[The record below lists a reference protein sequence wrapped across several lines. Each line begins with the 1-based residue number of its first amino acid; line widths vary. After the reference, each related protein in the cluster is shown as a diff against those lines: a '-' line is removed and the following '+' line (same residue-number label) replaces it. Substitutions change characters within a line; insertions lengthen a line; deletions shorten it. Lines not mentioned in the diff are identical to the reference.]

1 MGVGTVSAQRASASK
16 VPEQLFAWGR
26 GPLAQWLAWEE
37 RANLRGFRV
46 STDPVPLEVVDVPA
60 ESLTIDVAPGTP
72 GALVRRFVRG
82 ERVLLPKHP
91 LNRDAGVA
99 YFSAPPAERWSAR
112 FTSSRTLALVD
123 DLALPIS
130 LKLATDHPHP
140 DFAQPEKTRLR
151 EEARD
156 ALASGVLIGRVDSAL
171 GSDPRLRILRE
182 AIVMMVRGSESGMLV
197 RDLRPLAD
205 GHFYLPG
212 FSLPWCGR
220 EIAALH
226 GEAFESFWARHYAAS
241 VGRAKALLLA
251 RYGLQYET
259 PNPQNLLLQLD
270 ARLLPTGQVV
280 LRDVGDAD
288 PVVAPR
294 AAVDRPWGEPA
305 RALRPETANSFWAFD
320 SDERS
325 IAPEVLEAWR
335 RVHDRA
341 YLAEL
346 AGFLELPAALTQP
359 VPEVAFAAISAFLAS
374 EVGARH
380 AAEAFERKRRRPAAP
395 ELARAVAA

>member
-1 MGVGTVSAQRASASK
+1 MSVVTGLRARAAR
-16 VPEQLFAWGR
+16 VPEFFAGER
-26 GPLAQWLAWEE
+26 GPLAQWLHWEE
-37 RANLRGFRV
+37 RANLVGFRV
-46 STDPVPLEVVDVPA
+46 PTSPVAIDVVDVPA
-60 ESLTIDVAPGTP
+60 EALTLDVAPGTP
-72 GALVRRFVRG
+72 AALVRRFVRA

-99 YFSAPPAERWSAR
+99 FFDARPAERWSAR
-112 FTSSRTLALVD
+112 FTSSRTLALVED
-123 DLALPIS
+123 ASLPIS

-140 DFAQPEKTRLR
+140 DFVQPEKTRLR

-156 ALASGVLIGRVDSAL
+156 ALASGALIGRVDSAL

-182 AIVMMVRGSESGMLV
+182 ALVVMVRGSESGMLV

-226 GEAFESFWARHYAAS
+226 GEGFDAFWARHYAAA

-270 ARLLPTGQVV
+270 ASLRPTGQVV

-288 PVVAPR
+288 PIVAPR
-294 AAVDRPWGEPA
+294 AAIDRPWGEPA
-305 RALRPETANSFWAFD
+305 SALRPETANSFWAFD
-320 SDERS
+320 TDERA
-325 IAPEVLEAWR
+325 IAPAVLATWHAA
-335 RVHDRA
+335 HDRA

-346 AGFLELPAALTQP
+346 AAFLELPESL
-359 VPEVAFAAISAFLAS
+359 VAHPPDEAYAAISAFLAS
-374 EVGARH
+374 EAGARH

-395 ELARAVAA
+395 ELPSAVAA